1 MEKIKQDLPVFS
13 VAALIVGLVALF
25 AALPFVLPA
34 KAEARA
40 AIPVFRP

>member
-1 MEKIKQDLPVFS
+1 MEKIKRDMPVFGI
-13 VAALIVGLVALF
+13 AALIVVLVTLF
-25 AALPFVLPA
+25 AALPLVLPA